1 MTSKKTY
8 LKNIG
13 QVPGTVVYTWDKMTV
28 DSQVWMVVY
37 DEANYQEIEV
47 EDFQQCASLDPHQ
60 TTRIDFIGLDQT
72 NDIQEIGNVFDLH
85 SLTLEDIANIQQRP
99 KIEDMDDYIF
109 LSLKMFEYDNATHE
123 LQEEQVSL
131 VLGKHYLLSFQE
143 KDGYDDFEMIK
154 DRIKKSKWKIRKMGP
169 DYLMYSLL
177 DVIVD
182 HYFVVLDKV
191 QDDIELLQDELVNK
205 PTKDTLPKI
214 QQLKHYL
221 IILRKSIWPL
231 REMISFLQRYE
242 SSLIDGG
249 LRMYLRDVYDHTIQI
264 VDSIETFRDIIS
276 GSLDI
281 YLSSIS
287 NRMNEVMKVLTIIGT
302 IFIPLT
308 FIVGVYG
315 MNFKYMP
322 ELSLPW
328 TYPTLWV
335 IMLLIALGMVRYFKK
350 KKWM

>member
-1 MTSKKTY
+1 
-8 LKNIG
+8 
-13 QVPGTVVYTWDKMTV
+13 MTV

-154 DRIKKSKWKIRKMGP
+154 DRIKKSK
-169 DYLMYSLL
+169 
-177 DVIVD
+177 
-182 HYFVVLDKV
+182 
-191 QDDIELLQDELVNK
+191 
-205 PTKDTLPKI
+205 
-214 QQLKHYL
+214 
-221 IILRKSIWPL
+221 
-231 REMISFLQRYE
+231 
-242 SSLIDGG
+242 
-249 LRMYLRDVYDHTIQI
+249 
-264 VDSIETFRDIIS
+264 
-276 GSLDI
+276 
-281 YLSSIS
+281 
-287 NRMNEVMKVLTIIGT
+287 
-302 IFIPLT
+302 
-308 FIVGVYG
+308 
-315 MNFKYMP
+315 
-322 ELSLPW
+322 
-328 TYPTLWV
+328 
-335 IMLLIALGMVRYFKK
+335 
-350 KKWM
+350 